1 MIAII
6 GLLNK
11 RKLLACII
19 QSYHGLS
26 QEHRVDYLNLTVF
39 PMVMNLLI
47 FKNTPLIALQQLPNE
62 KGSITQEINSLQNH
76 LKEDFAL

>member
-1 MIAII
+1 
-6 GLLNK
+6 
-11 RKLLACII
+11 
-19 QSYHGLS
+19 
-26 QEHRVDYLNLTVF
+26 
-39 PMVMNLLI
+39 MVMNLLI